1 MPVKITAP
9 LSACLFHVSDC
20 FNCPV
25 GVVSVSSRVLS
36 YGDSV
41 GWAEGYAAL
50 AVNTVL
56 FLTANLVGF
65 FVIVVRVVCALV
77 NAYFA
82 AYATVLV
89 TFN

>member
-1 MPVKITAP
+1 M
-9 LSACLFHVSDC
+9 
-20 FNCPV
+20 
-25 GVVSVSSRVLS
+25 
-36 YGDSV
+36 
-41 GWAEGYAAL
+41 

-56 FLTANLVGF
+56 FLTADRVGF
-65 FVIVVRVVCALV
+65 FIIVMRIVSALV